1 MPCEHAVSSD
11 GNGVVGFS
19 NSREWRL
26 AAEPET
32 KLVPGRTV
40 TIQFSEMPPTFYA
53 VYQKKDTKAQ
63 MTMFLPTNYD
73 PGKKFPLLI
82 FLNGGDG
89 GTGSELGV
97 ARSLC
102 QGKDFV
108 CVSVPLFKKGD
119 PNAPGGYVMNAED
132 GRYMW
137 PLFKTMLAKLDEV
150 IPNID
155 PAHRV
160 FGGFSNGAHATAA
173 LLDASDGEIARRFCA
188 FLFVEGGGRL
198 QHYDLLKGKP
208 FLMVSSNAKS
218 QPRAQQ
224 ICEAAKAAGAKA
236 ALIVED
242 VGKHDFPVSAY
253 PAVRQWLRGSALE

>member
-1 MPCEHAVSSD
+1 MNILRRPVATALLVS
-11 GNGVVGFS
+11 V
-19 NSREWRL
+19 L
-26 AAEPET
+26 AASSTLLAEPST
-32 KLVPGRTV
+32 KLAPGSTV
-40 TIQFSEMPPTFYA
+40 TVQFPEMPPTFCA
-53 VYQKKDTKAQ
+53 VHQKKDMKAQ
-63 MTMFLPTNYD
+63 MTIFLPMNYE
-73 PGKKFPLLI
+73 PGKRFPLLI

-102 QGKDFV
+102 QGKDLV
-108 CVSVPLFKKGD
+108 CVSMPLFKKGD
-119 PNAPGGYVMNAED
+119 PSAPGAYVMNSED

-137 PLFKTMLAKLDEV
+137 PFFKTMLAKLDEV
-150 IPNID
+150 VPNLD

-160 FGGFSNGAHATAA
+160 LGGFSNGAHATAA

-224 ICEAAKAAGAKA
+224 ICDAAKAAGAKA
-236 ALIVED
+236 AIIVED

-253 PAVRQWLRGSALE
+253 PAVRQWLRGPALE